1 MDLDYSKIST
11 KPFNETLAA
20 IQNASVEHGFRVL
33 HTHNVQQT
41 LGEKGFAIDAYSIV
55 EVCNAKYAYQ
65 VLSADKSIGM
75 MLPCRIAVYEE
86 TGKTHVKLLKPTV
99 IAEMMPSVELGGIPQ
114 EVEKILI
121 DVVDA
126 AVK

>member
-1 MDLDYSKIST
+1 M
-11 KPFNETLAA
+11 
-20 IQNASVEHGFRVL
+20 
-33 HTHNVQQT
+33 
-41 LGEKGFAIDAYSIV
+41 
-55 EVCNAKYAYQ
+55 CNAKFAHQ
-65 VLSADKSIGM
+65 VLSADKSVGM

-99 IAEMMPSVELGGIPQ
+99 ISEMMLSVDLGSIPR